1 MVWLILMLRCV
12 SAPPLEQTFWVS
24 TLTFPSHS
32 PCFST
37 FALYNP
43 HVISNVPN
51 HAAAATCYLFPR
63 AFPDHNHFAHFHWRN
78 KKISASVLGGATAA
92 WVLFELLEYHF
103 LTLVCHILILLL
115 TVLFL
120 WSSAHTFI
128 HKGCNVMI
136 SKQQIHEQLEHHAT
150 QHDNSQKASNF
161 NHNFLGKERKMIST
175 MTSDLNSCPSSK
187 GTMKH
192 IIF

>member
-103 LTLVCHILILLL
+103 LTLV
-115 TVLFL
+115 VPV
-120 WSSAHTFI
+120 A
-128 HKGCNVMI
+128 
-136 SKQQIHEQLEHHAT
+136 
-150 QHDNSQKASNF
+150 QKVPVAQAVP
-161 NHNFLGKERKMIST
+161 EVQVAPVVPV
-175 MTSDLNSCPSSK
+175 DLVVQVALVVP
-187 GTMKH
+187 
-192 IIF
+192 